1 LYPGLAYMNR
11 SAVAILMSFAIIAV
25 PTILKKG
32 WRMRLEEI
40 FSSSNPTVGWC
51 GLGLFASLVLIH
63 IVLH

>member
-1 LYPGLAYMNR
+1 
-11 SAVAILMSFAIIAV
+11 MSFAIIAV

-51 GLGLFASLVLIH
+51 GLGLFASLALTH